1 MNEEVLVHHGVKGQ
15 RWGVITKAYVP
26 KGTHSAKT
34 DQNKNGSKIQQRVQA
49 RLAKRRNAKLA
60 KRQAKLPKKL
70 KANKQATNDDA
81 WDTLSV
87 EQKKKMILQTKS
99 AKVLY
104 NNSDLFDSQELR
116 DAYNRLRT
124 LNNISEMASTTE
136 KSKAENM
143 RELVDNATK
152 YANTAF
158 NAMQTVNNVY
168 AQATLLQKNLNEM
181 FPEEV
186 KK

>member
-1 MNEEVLVHHGVKGQ
+1 
-15 RWGVITKAYVP
+15 
-26 KGTHSAKT
+26 
-34 DQNKNGSKIQQRVQA
+34 
-49 RLAKRRNAKLA
+49 
-60 KRQAKLPKKL
+60 
-70 KANKQATNDDA
+70 
-81 WDTLSV
+81 
-87 EQKKKMILQTKS
+87 
-99 AKVLY
+99 
-104 NNSDLFDSQELR
+104 
-116 DAYNRLRT
+116 
-124 LNNISEMASTTE
+124 MASTTE